1 MVLGNKAEKQ
11 KALDDEDDGDSDDK
25 KVLLGINLGFKEQ
38 AEIVN
43 QLFNLINLVFTV
55 DPETPSVIVNYPS
68 LSQMLERGMMLSENR
83 YLRENMSKR
92 IQYILINMH
101 TTASQSA
108 AEAAASA
115 ASVPASDGSVICF
128 KTIMDYLLTSMFDK
142 SKDPKN
148 ESRYSEVIDH
158 VCIVLAVLEPRD
170 LEVLQNQVLGL
181 IE

>member
-1 MVLGNKAEKQ
+1 M
-11 KALDDEDDGDSDDK
+11 
-25 KVLLGINLGFKEQ
+25 
-38 AEIVN
+38 
-43 QLFNLINLVFTV
+43 FTV
-55 DPETPSVIVNYPS
+55 DPETPSVIVNYPN
-68 LSQMLERGMMLSENR
+68 LSQMLERGMMLNENR

-92 IQYILINMH
+92 IQYILINLH

-108 AEAAASA
+108 AEAASA
-115 ASVPASDGSVICF
+115 ASVPASNGSVICF

-142 SKDPKN
+142 RKEPKN

-158 VCIVLAVLEPRD
+158 VCIVLAILEPRD